1 MIAKPSDINQTPD
14 GKKPH
19 SSGSS
24 PEAAFGALERQS
36 EALEVEIGRAIARQV
51 AGRRARHL
59 SPQQLLD
66 AQAER
71 LQQAVA
77 ELAPS
82 SALITDPAALE
93 IGSEPEEIGGRG
105 SSLRRCVATG
115 EILPRDELIR
125 FVISPDGELTPD
137 FDNKLPGRGYWVK
150 PQQAVLMKAFKDNI
164 FAKLARQP
172 VTIAPALFDRV
183 ISLARSACINSL
195 GLARRAWQ
203 LEMGYEH
210 VRQAMVVGKAGLVL
224 IARNAPTDFAQ
235 KLESVRGQTPFV
247 DLFTT
252 AEISAALGRES
263 LAYVSVNKGQWTLR
277 LLIECRRLAQL
288 LTP

>member
-14 GKKPH
+14 GKQPH
-19 SSGSS
+19 NSGSS

-59 SPQQLLD
+59 TTQQLLAD
-66 AQAER
+66 QSDK
-71 LQQAVA
+71 LQQTIA
-77 ELAPS
+77 ELAPDATVVVDPV
-82 SALITDPAALE
+82 ALDAE
-93 IGSEPEEIGGRG
+93 QEPEEIGGRG
-105 SSLRRCVATG
+105 SPLRRCVATG

-125 FVISPDGELTPD
+125 FVIAPDSTLTPD
-137 FDNKLPGRGYWVK
+137 LDSKLPGRGYWVK
-150 PQQAVLMKAFKDNI
+150 PQQTVLMKAFKDNI
-164 FAKLARQP
+164 FAKLARKP
-172 VTIAPALFDRV
+172 VTIPPALFDRV
-183 ISLARSACINSL
+183 ISLARAACINSL

-210 VRQAMVVGKAGLVL
+210 VRQALVVGKAGLVL
-224 IARNAPTDFAQ
+224 IARNAPSDFAQ
-235 KLESVRGQTPFV
+235 KLESVRGQAPFV